1 MASGKMDVAASDG
14 SGVFGGYLAL
24 PAKTPAPAVVV
35 LQEIFGVNANV
46 RAVCDRLAAN
56 GFVACAPDLFWR
68 LEPGL
73 SLSSEDPDE
82 RAKGFALFPKFD
94 VAKGIEDIAAAV
106 AAIRRHPAVTG
117 KVGAVGYCL
126 GGLLAYLTAAHT
138 DADAAVGY
146 YGVGIQGKL
155 EAAGG
160 IRKPLM
166 LHIAQGDEFVP
177 PDAQRTLVA
186 GLCVHPKV
194 TLHSY
199 PGVGHAFARING
211 DHYDEASATLADA
224 RTLAFLCGALK

>member
-1 MASGKMDVAASDG
+1 MTSGKMDVAAGDG

-24 PAKTPAPAVVV
+24 PATTPAPAVVV
-35 LQEIFGVNANV
+35 LQEIFGVNRNV
-46 RAVCDRLAAN
+46 RAVCDRLASN
-56 GFVACAPDLFWR
+56 GFVAYAPDLFWR

-94 VAKGIEDIAAAV
+94 VAKGIEDITAAIAAV
-106 AAIRRHPAVTG
+106 RRHPAVTG
-117 KVGAVGYCL
+117 RVGAVGYCL

-138 DADAAVGY
+138 DVDAAVGY
-146 YGVGIQGKL
+146 YGVGIQGRL
-155 EAAGG
+155 DEAAG
-160 IRKPLM
+160 ITKPLM

-177 PDAQRTLVA
+177 PEAQQKMRD
-186 GLCVHPKV
+186 GLCTHSKA

-199 PGVGHAFARING
+199 PGVSHAFARIDG